1 MGGLGLEAR
10 LFGSIPEFPG
20 FDPPGVPTCLVLNIR
35 LPGQSGIN
43 FHRALA
49 AANRELPTVAEKLTA
64 QPDITALTIA
74 EERYRALVR
83 ATSSL
88 VWTTAPDGQIVDMPE
103 WRAYTGQS
111 VEQIEGWGWLNS
123 LHPDDRERTAVVW
136 QQAVDTRSFYETD
149 YRIRRN
155 DGVYVWHRAR
165 GVPVLG
171 ADGSIREWVGICL
184 DITQRRQAEEKR
196 IEAETALRRLNETLE
211 QRVQAE
217 TRERLQIWN
226 VSQDLL
232 VIVGLDGKYLSV
244 NPAWTATLG
253 WSKADLLGKS
263 SQWLLHPDDRESTR
277 AELDHFAKGHK
288 TLRFENRLRAKDGSY
303 HWISWT
309 AAPDSGRI
317 YSMGRD
323 ITEHKRAEEA
333 LRELESDLAHMN
345 RLHIMGEQA
354 ASLAHEVSQPIAAAR
369 NYARAALN
377 FFDRQP
383 PDLGGVKKALGC
395 VVGAADRS
403 GEIIDR
409 IRDQIKK
416 APPRKDLF
424 DLNEAINEVIALAR
438 SAIIRNVVSVQTHLA
453 EGLAPVQGDRVQLQ
467 QVILNL
473 ILNAVE
479 AMGSVEAGPRE
490 LLISTEQ
497 NQTKGALVAVRDSGP
512 GLDPENL
519 ERVFEAFYTTKT
531 SGMGMGLSIC
541 RSIIDAHGGR
551 LWAGVN
557 EPRGAVFQFTL
568 PRAGEEVMDSR
579 SASQ

>member
-1 MGGLGLEAR
+1 MPEEHPTVLVVDDDPQIRDSIGELLRSLGINTR
-10 LFGSIPEFPG
+10 LFASVSDFLKSEMPEGPA
-20 FDPPGVPTCLVLNIR
+20 CLVLDVR
-35 LPGQSGIN
+35 LPGRSGLE
-43 FHRALA
+43 FQRALA
-49 AANRELPTVAEKLTA
+49 AANRKLPIVFITGHGDIPMSVQAMKGGAIEFLTKPFRDQDLVDAIQLGLARVTEKLTA

-103 WRAYTGQS
+103 WRAYTGES
-111 VEQIEGWGWLNS
+111 VEQIKGWGWLNS

-136 QQAVDTRSFYETD
+136 QQAVDTRSFYETE
-149 YRIRRN
+149 YRIRRS

-165 GVPVLG
+165 GVPVLE

-253 WSKADLLGKS
+253 WSEADLLGKS

-277 AELDHFAKGHK
+277 AEVDRLAKGHK

-303 HWISWT
+303 HWISWK

-323 ITEHKRAEEA
+323 ITELKRAEER
-333 LRELESDLAHMN
+333 LRVQHTVA
-345 RLHIMGEQA
+345 
-354 ASLAHEVSQPIAAAR
+354 
-369 NYARAALN
+369 
-377 FFDRQP
+377 
-383 PDLGGVKKALGC
+383 
-395 VVGAADRS
+395 
-403 GEIIDR
+403 
-409 IRDQIKK
+409 QI
-416 APPRKDLF
+416 
-424 DLNEAINEVIALAR
+424 
-438 SAIIRNVVSVQTHLA
+438 LA
-453 EGLAPVQGDRVQLQ
+453 EAATIEEATPRILLAIGECLGWDVGGLWRVDREAEVLRC
-467 QVILNL
+467 
-473 ILNAVE
+473 VE
-479 AMGSVEAGPRE
+479 LWHEASIEVPEFERV
-490 LLISTEQ
+490 SRAFTF
-497 NQTKGALVAVRDSGP
+497 GP
-512 GLDPENL
+512 GLGLPGRVWSSLEPEYIPDVVPDEN
-519 ERVFEAFYTTKT
+519 F
-531 SGMGMGLSIC
+531 
-541 RSIIDAHGGR
+541 
-551 LWAGVN
+551 
-557 EPRGAVFQFTL
+557 
-568 PRAGEEVMDSR
+568 PRAPIAQREGLHAAFGFPILLGGKSW
-579 SASQ
+579 A